1 MEASGQAKLATQ
13 LADLEEFWK
22 TVQFVTKNYKEKDS
36 VFILG
41 GIDDMYQ
48 YLDEGLA
55 SINMI
60 LGNRFVKI
68 MRPKAEKTKRELTT
82 LSEAVEQ
89 WVDVQRQWCY
99 LENIFAGGSIKQ
111 QLPEEAKLF
120 AAVDKHFQQMNQKA
134 NRNPQALKFIRAVP
148 NIVEQLK
155 KLNADLDKIQK
166 SLEKYIEEKRKIFP
180 RFYFLSADDLI
191 QILSNSD
198 DKNVI
203 GLHLKSLF
211 DGIVSLEYKDDS
223 VHKMFSKEK
232 EVVELNKPVK
242 TGRVEV
248 EKWLVNLTDVMKDTV
263 SKKLKDGYKS
273 YSDDGRKDWVLQ
285 HPGQVVATVA
295 QIQWC
300 NLSEEAI
307 NDMPTDPLALH
318 TWLGRNERQIEHL
331 IFHVRSNLTDL
342 QRHVIVALITTDVH
356 ARDIIE
362 ELEGRKIQSTN
373 DFNWVKQLRYYYDE
387 EAPYSAHIKQVQA
400 QLNYGGEYMG
410 ATSRLVITPLTDK
423 CWITI
428 TGALHIKL
436 GANPAGPAGTGKTES
451 TKDLAKAIATLCIVF
466 NCSDQVDYKLMYV
479 LFSGLAQGGAW
490 ACLDEFNRIR
500 VDVLSV
506 VAQQLLQIRK
516 ALLTYKVENPG
527 DKFYFKFEDK
537 EIPICVEFGCHI
549 TMNPGYAGRTE
560 LPDNLKIL
568 FRPVSMMI
576 PDYGLIAE
584 IMLGAEGFGNAK
596 PLSKKMVQLYK
607 LSSEQLSQ

>member
-1 MEASGQAKLATQ
+1 MIGADLDIYEEGFTLQSLIDMNVVQYMEQIVAKSVEATGQAKLATQ

-232 EVVELNKPVK
+232 EVVELNKPSRPAVL
-242 TGRVEV
+242 R
-248 EKWLVNLTDVMKDTV
+248 
-263 SKKLKDGYKS
+263 SKNG
-273 YSDDGRKDWVLQ
+273 
-285 HPGQVVATVA
+285 
-295 QIQWC
+295 
-300 NLSEEAI
+300 LSTS
-307 NDMPTDPLALH
+307 PTL
-318 TWLGRNERQIEHL
+318 
-331 IFHVRSNLTDL
+331 
-342 QRHVIVALITTDVH
+342 
-356 ARDIIE
+356 
-362 ELEGRKIQSTN
+362 
-373 DFNWVKQLRYYYDE
+373 
-387 EAPYSAHIKQVQA
+387 
-400 QLNYGGEYMG
+400 
-410 ATSRLVITPLTDK
+410 
-423 CWITI
+423 
-428 TGALHIKL
+428 
-436 GANPAGPAGTGKTES
+436 
-451 TKDLAKAIATLCIVF
+451 
-466 NCSDQVDYKLMYV
+466 
-479 LFSGLAQGGAW
+479 
-490 ACLDEFNRIR
+490 
-500 VDVLSV
+500 
-506 VAQQLLQIRK
+506 
-516 ALLTYKVENPG
+516 
-527 DKFYFKFEDK
+527 
-537 EIPICVEFGCHI
+537 
-549 TMNPGYAGRTE
+549 
-560 LPDNLKIL
+560 
-568 FRPVSMMI
+568 
-576 PDYGLIAE
+576 
-584 IMLGAEGFGNAK
+584 
-596 PLSKKMVQLYK
+596 
-607 LSSEQLSQ
+607 